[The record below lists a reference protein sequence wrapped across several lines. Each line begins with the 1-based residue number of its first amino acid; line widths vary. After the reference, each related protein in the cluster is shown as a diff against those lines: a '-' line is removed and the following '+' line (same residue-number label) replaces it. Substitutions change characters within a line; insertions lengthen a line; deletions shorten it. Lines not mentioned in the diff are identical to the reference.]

1 MIKRA
6 ISKRSR
12 SNLANSDN
20 SFTVD
25 ACSLLDPGNQS
36 QKGNGNKHTTLPRDM
51 NLQQEQLNRLVETQE
66 RLVQTQDETARA
78 LSQLNLA
85 IRDLHSAIQNSD
97 YKQPQSRLP
106 PQSGNGGN
114 RYHRASEISDLDA
127 SSENGGEDS
136 VADDDLAFDRK
147 QVRLDGLEVY
157 AVVSALTAGTL
168 VEVFDSY
175 NPGDIADLFTG
186 GRYLEV
192 LMSIV
197 FMTTGTIGIVFGLHC
212 IFVFSLVT
220 MYGRT
225 ALGMER
231 DDALEVF
238 FANTGLQRI
247 HGFRTFVGSLYALMV
262 QLIIVITAKVS
273 SNPWVL
279 LAVLIVTGRLMYYVH
294 TDTQIVMEKAM
305 VIFTAPS
312 PPHRKSLTSA
322 VSAIKITKNDDNSVR
337 DESFSEH
344 TNTKSINNKDSGD
357 HSRAST
363 SSSNIE
369 KRTKIAADRR
379 SQMVKKWSGGSTMNM
394 PATAFN
400 ELPHRKTLSWTLDD
414 DESASQ
420 HGEEA
425 TGDGGGR
432 SRSSSVANTSKLTS
446 RKKRSSLSQPAV
458 LEMLRNLE
466 DDDGEGD
473 RNSLPVRKTRSSLC
487 QPAAIEMM
495 EIIEDEN
502 DGNEES
508 SIESV
513 NSGCD

>member
-1 MIKRA
+1 MVYLPSLSTENMIKRA

-127 SSENGGEDS
+127 SSENGEEDS

-247 HGFRTFVGSLYALMV
+247 HGFRTFGKN
-262 QLIIVITAKVS
+262 VITI
-273 SNPWVL
+273 L
-279 LAVLIVTGRLMYYVH
+279 QCY
-294 TDTQIVMEKAM
+294 
-305 VIFTAPS
+305 
-312 PPHRKSLTSA
+312 TSYNH
-322 VSAIKITKNDDNSVR
+322 I
-337 DESFSEH
+337 
-344 TNTKSINNKDSGD
+344 
-357 HSRAST
+357 
-363 SSSNIE
+363 
-369 KRTKIAADRR
+369 
-379 SQMVKKWSGGSTMNM
+379 
-394 PATAFN
+394 
-400 ELPHRKTLSWTLDD
+400 
-414 DESASQ
+414 
-420 HGEEA
+420 
-425 TGDGGGR
+425 
-432 SRSSSVANTSKLTS
+432 
-446 RKKRSSLSQPAV
+446 
-458 LEMLRNLE
+458 
-466 DDDGEGD
+466 
-473 RNSLPVRKTRSSLC
+473 
-487 QPAAIEMM
+487 
-495 EIIEDEN
+495 
-502 DGNEES
+502 
-508 SIESV
+508 
-513 NSGCD
+513 